1 MRTIFCKVAVVG
13 AGAAGLNAMDELL
26 KAGADAV
33 LFADDTKGGA
43 SVNSGSDKQ
52 TYYKLSLAG
61 GAPDSVE
68 KMAGAFFAGGNMRG
82 FHARAL
88 AANSARSFL
97 KLALL
102 GVPFPE
108 NEWGEYVGY
117 QTDHDETARATS
129 AGPLTSKMMAE
140 ALLKSVLAR
149 GGRIETGASLVS
161 IQTDECG
168 VRGALFR
175 TKEGFLAV
183 ACSRLILATGGP
195 ASVYGRRVYPKNQI
209 GATGAALRAGAK
221 ANNLCFW
228 QYGLA
233 SVGVRWNVSGSYQ
246 QAIPEYV
253 DETGA
258 PIAPDMEDRLS
269 RIFLKGYQWPFD
281 ARRAGESSMVDRA
294 VKAVSDAGGRAYM
307 DYARDPVADF
317 AHLSQEARRYLEN
330 CGARIPGAYAR
341 LKQINPAAIDFYRS
355 HGVDLAKEPL
365 EIALCAQ
372 HANGG
377 LLVDHNWETTVPGLY
392 AAGECAGAFGACR
405 PGGAALNETQ
415 VGSLRAAR
423 HILSEEVP
431 PPATPDEATLAR
443 EAAWVGAGE
452 ADEAELALFQ
462 RRMDECAGAVRS
474 VSGMRALK
482 RNVEARLL
490 TLAGD
495 VLLRDV
501 LWTQKYCLS
510 AMLEQ
515 ARYEGQAGHMV
526 EDEAP
531 SEGPHAGFCFETGE
545 DGTRA
550 VPVEPVPAGDQW
562 FERVWAKY
570 REAMK

>member
-1 MRTIFCKVAVVG
+1 MRTIACKIAVVG

-26 KAGADAV
+26 KRGADAV
-33 LFADDTKGGA
+33 LFTDDLKGGA

-68 KMAGAFFAGGNMRG
+68 RMAGTFFAGGNMRG
-82 FHARAL
+82 CHARAL
-88 AANSARSFL
+88 AAGSARSFL

-102 GVPFPE
+102 GVPFPQ

-140 ALLKSVLAR
+140 VLLKSVQSR
-149 GGRIETGASLVS
+149 GGRIESGASLVS
-161 IQTDECG
+161 ILADENG

-175 TKEGFLAV
+175 TRDGFLAV
-183 ACSRLILATGGP
+183 SCARLILATGGP
-195 ASVYGRRVYPKNQI
+195 ASVYGRRVYPRNQI
-209 GATGAALRAGAK
+209 GATGAALRAGAE
-221 ANNLCFW
+221 AGNLCFW

-233 SVGVRWNVSGSYQ
+233 SVGVNWNVSGSYQ

-253 DETGA
+253 DEAGA
-258 PIAPDMEDRLS
+258 PIAPDMPERLS

-281 ARRAGESSMVDRA
+281 ARRADGSSLVDRA

-307 DYARDPVADF
+307 DFARDPVSDF
-317 AHLSQEARRYLEN
+317 ADLSEEARIYLEN
-330 CGARIPGAYAR
+330 CGALVKGAYERLAR
-341 LKQINPAAIDFYRS
+341 INPAAIDFYS
-355 HGVDLAKEPL
+355 AHGIDLAKDPL
-365 EIALCAQ
+365 EVALCAQ

-377 LLVDHNWETTVPGLY
+377 LSVDENWQTTVPGLY
-392 AAGECAGAFGACR
+392 AAGECAGVFGAYR

-415 VGSLRAAR
+415 VGSLRAAG
-423 HILSEEVP
+423 HILSGEIPAPAPLDGEV
-431 PPATPDEATLAR
+431 LAR
-443 EAAWVGAGE
+443 EISWAESGAA
-452 ADEAELALFQ
+452 DQKELDGFQ

-482 RNVEARLL
+482 RDVEARLKA
-490 TLAGD
+490 LAGD
-495 VLLRDV
+495 ALLRDV
-501 LWTQKYCLS
+501 LWTQKFCLS

-515 ARYEGQAGHMV
+515 ARFSGGAGHMT
-526 EDEAP
+526 EGGLP
-531 SEGPHAGFCFETGE
+531 TEGPHAHWRFVTDEN
-545 DGTRA
+545 GTRA
-550 VPVEPVPAGDQW
+550 VPVEPVPPGDQW

-570 REAMK
+570 KEAMK